1 LVSNPRNAPVRLLY
15 ACTAL
20 LILVLLATNA
30 AVIWHL
36 RESELRREED
46 QMATFSLILAEQA
59 EGSFASVNL
68 VLTSVAERAN
78 VENVTD
84 AASFDKK
91 MASYDI
97 YRVLRDKIT
106 GIPQLDAVNVV
117 NRDGTLINSSR
128 SWPPPDIHI
137 ADRSF
142 FTTIKE
148 DANLKSYI
156 SEPVQNRSTGTWTI
170 YLIHRISGAN
180 GEFLGLIL
188 GAIQVRYFEAFYQA
202 IAPGAGSSVALL
214 RLDGVTLTRFP
225 KMETIGKVYSN
236 AQRLLQGGKS
246 AVGRHINPIDGQMGV
261 IAVHRLSSYPVLAIA
276 SISEAAALANWRDI
290 TRLMLL
296 GAFGCTISIA
306 VAGIAFARQWINK
319 ATLAASQAELRR
331 QEDRT
336 AAVRATAEVART
348 TTLRM
353 TYSAEHDFLTSLPNR
368 MLLNDRVNQAIA
380 MAQRSNKHVAVLFV
394 DLDGFKHINDSLGHQ
409 IGDKL
414 LQSIARRL
422 LTCVRGSDTVSRQG
436 GDEFVV
442 LLSEVENPQDASQ
455 AATRI
460 VQSVAGSLAIDM
472 DNVHVN
478 IAVVAGKI
486 LQAVAEAHSVDQHDL
501 FITASIGV
509 SVYPEDGLNADT
521 LIKNADTAM
530 YQAKETGRQ
539 NFQFFELEMN
549 LRAVKRQLIEEGLR
563 RALERQEFALHY
575 QPIIDLRTGTI
586 TGAEA
591 LLRWTHPT
599 LGPVPP
605 DQFIP
610 VAEDSGLIRSIGA
623 WVLREACGQRRIWAD
638 AGLPVGTMAINVSP
652 NQLRDKDFLED
663 LCAILS
669 ETRLNPNSLVLELT
683 ETVLVKN
690 AQSASSILQSL
701 RTRGVQVAI
710 DDFGTGY
717 SSLSYLRKLPLDALK
732 IDKSFVRQIGT
743 AGEDTAILIA
753 VIDMARSLKL
763 RVIAEGVET
772 LEELT
777 FLRDHHCDEVQ
788 GYYFSRPVV
797 PQEFAKLLRAGI
809 SHRGFGSVRETADA
823 RSA

>member
-1 LVSNPRNAPVRLLY
+1 LVLNPRNAPVRLLY
-15 ACTAL
+15 AGTAL

-59 EGSFASVNL
+59 ERSFESVDL
-68 VLTSVAERAN
+68 VLVSVAERAN
-78 VENVTD
+78 IEDVTD
-84 AASFDKK
+84 AASFDQK
-91 MASYDI
+91 MAGEDI
-97 YRVLRDKIT
+97 HRLLRDKIT
-106 GIPQLDAVNVV
+106 GIPQLDAMIVI
-117 NRDGTLINSSR
+117 NRDGTLINTSR
-128 SWPPPDIHI
+128 TWPAPDIHI
-137 ADRSF
+137 ADRVF
-142 FTTIKE
+142 FMTVKA
-148 DANLKSYI
+148 DAGLQNYI

-170 YLIHRISGAN
+170 YLTHRISGAN

-188 GAIQVRYFEAFYQA
+188 GAMQIRYFEAFYQA
-202 IAPGAGSSVALL
+202 IAPGAGSSIALL
-214 RLDGVTLTRFP
+214 RLDGVTLSRFP
-225 KMETIGKVYSN
+225 RMETIGKIYSN
-236 AQRLLQGGKS
+236 SQRLLQGGTS
-246 AVGRHINPIDGQMGV
+246 AVGRHVNPIDGQMGV
-261 IAVHRLSSYPVLAIA
+261 IAVHRLATYPVLAIA
-276 SISEAAALANWRDI
+276 SISETAALTNWRAI
-290 TRLMLL
+290 TQLMLL
-296 GAFGCTISIA
+296 GALGCTISIA
-306 VAGIAFARQWINK
+306 VAGVAFARQWINK
-319 ATLAASQAELRR
+319 ATLAASREELRR

-336 AAVRATAEVART
+336 EAVRATAEVART

-380 MAQRSNKHVAVLFV
+380 QAQRSHKHVAVLFV

-442 LLSEVENPQDASQ
+442 LLSEVENPQDASH

-460 VQSVAGSLAIDM
+460 VQSVAGNLAIDL
-472 DNVHVN
+472 DSVHVN

-501 FITASIGV
+501 YITASIGV

-575 QPIIDLRTGTI
+575 QPIIDLRTGSI

-623 WVLREACGQRRIWAD
+623 WVLREACRQRRIWAD

-652 NQLRDKDFLED
+652 NQLRDRDFLED
-663 LCAILS
+663 LFAILKES
-669 ETRLNPNSLVLELT
+669 RLDPSSLVLELT

-690 AQSASSILQSL
+690 AQSASSILQTL
-701 RTRGVQVAI
+701 RARGVQVAI

-772 LEELT
+772 PEELT
-777 FLRDHHCDEVQ
+777 FLRDHQCDEVQ

-809 SHRGFGSVRETADA
+809 SHRSLRETADA
-823 RSA
+823 QSAM